1 MRRLRGDAFQGR
13 GEFRPDRLIA
23 PLLNAL
29 WAAGIETRACCHGH
43 IRHGFITT
51 PYVSLMDSAASRRFL
66 AKVALW
72 RWVLLLPWATIE
84 GDYEG
89 QQWISLSAP
98 NWKRLFVPTDRRH
111 YRKALA
117 WDVLILRFLAN
128 RSGKEN

>member
-1 MRRLRGDAFQGR
+1 MKRLRGDAFQGR

-29 WAAGIETRACCHGH
+29 WAAGIETRACCHGV
-43 IRHGFITT
+43 ITT
-51 PYVSLMDSAASRRFL
+51 PYVSMADSAASRRFL
-66 AKVALW
+66 AKVACW
-72 RWVLLLPWATIE
+72 IWMLLLPWATIE

-98 NWKRLFVPTDRRH
+98 NWKRLFLPAGRRH

-128 RSGKEN
+128 RSGKEI